1 MQEPNTPSSSDAA
14 APESFW
20 RQVRDGIAGK
30 PRDYTQGS
38 ILRAV
43 VLLAIPMMLE
53 MVMQSVFAV
62 VDIYFVGKLGS
73 DAVATVGLTDSL
85 LTLVFALAMGL
96 SMAATATVA
105 RRTGEG
111 DSDGAARSAMQA
123 ILLGTGLAIPIG
135 ILGVLFAKP
144 LLGMLGATPEIVESG
159 WGFTAIML
167 GTNVTVML
175 LFLINA
181 IFRGAGDAGIAMRV
195 LWLANIINIVLDPI
209 LIFGW
214 GPIPA
219 LGLEGAAWATVIG
232 RGLGVVYQVWHL
244 AKGTGRLRIAA
255 HHLGVDVAIIR
266 RLVGISTIGIIQFLI
281 STASWLIVMRVLSDF
296 GSAAL
301 AGYTVA
307 VRVIIFV
314 LLPSWGM
321 GNAAATLV
329 GQNLGAGKPE
339 RAERSV
345 WTASVLNMAFLGLVA
360 FIFIFLPEPIVRIFT
375 QDAAAVAVGVQCLR
389 IVSFSYI
396 FMGFGM
402 VTVQSFNGAGDTMTP
417 TWINLLCYWVVQLP
431 LAWWLA
437 HPMGWGPEGVFTSIA
452 VSQVAL
458 ALLGAVLFKRGGW
471 KSQQV

>member
-1 MQEPNTPSSSDAA
+1 MPSLSEPTL
-14 APESFW
+14 SFW
-20 RQVRDGIAGK
+20 REVRNGIAGV
-30 PRDYTQGS
+30 PRDHTRGS
-38 ILRAV
+38 IPRAV
-43 VLLAIPMMLE
+43 ILLAIPMMLE

-111 DSDGAARSAMQA
+111 NADGAAVAAIQA
-123 ILLGTGLAIPIG
+123 IALAVTMAIPLG
-135 ILGVLFAKP
+135 IAGVFLSRP
-144 LLGMLGATPEIVESG
+144 LLALMGASASIIESG
-159 WGFTAIML
+159 SGFTAIML
-167 GTNVTVML
+167 GTNITVML

-232 RGLGVVYQVWHL
+232 RGLGVVYQAWHL
-244 AKGTGRLRIAA
+244 AKGSGRLQVTAQ
-255 HHLGVDVAIIR
+255 HLGLDRPVIR
-266 RLVGISTIGIIQFLI
+266 KMLEISSTGMVQFLVA
-281 STASWLIVMRVLSDF
+281 TASWLGIMRVLSDF

-307 VRVIIFV
+307 IRIIIFV

-329 GQNLGAGKPE
+329 GQNLGAGKPD

-345 WTASVLNMAFLGLVA
+345 WIASTLNMAFLGLVA
-360 FIFIFLPEPIVRIFT
+360 LVFIFWPEPIVRIFT
-375 QDAAAVAVGVQCLR
+375 QEAEVVAIASECLR

-402 VTVQSFNGAGDTMTP
+402 VTVQSFNGAGDTKTP
-417 TWINLLCYWVVQLP
+417 TWINLFCYWILQLP
-431 LAWWLA
+431 TAWLLA
-437 HPMGWGPEGVFTSIA
+437 HTLGWGPTGVFVSIA
-452 VSQVAL
+452 ISQTAL
-458 ALLGAVLFKRGGW
+458 ALVGAVLFRRGGW
-471 KSQQV
+471 KSKSV